1 VTDHNSHTYKTILG
15 SSTIST
21 NVKPVILCISVED
34 DYEVTAKQPFSY
46 FITCQFY
53 ARTNVYF
60 SEGMQ

>member
-1 VTDHNSHTYKTILG
+1 
-15 SSTIST
+15 
-21 NVKPVILCISVED
+21 LCISVED